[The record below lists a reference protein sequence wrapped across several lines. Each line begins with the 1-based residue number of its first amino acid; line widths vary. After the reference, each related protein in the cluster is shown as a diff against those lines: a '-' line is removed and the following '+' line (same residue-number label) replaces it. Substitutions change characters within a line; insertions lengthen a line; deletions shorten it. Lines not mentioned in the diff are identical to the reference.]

1 MQPESSRPD
10 ISHGV
15 FAQEIAE
22 RQWAERALYESE
34 ERLRLFVENVPAAIA
49 MFDREMRYMAV
60 SRRWR
65 MQYFGGR
72 ECLGHCHYDVFPDCP
87 ERWRAAHRKGIAG
100 EIVHVDE
107 DVWQRADGVELWARY
122 EVRPWHTADGG
133 IGGIIIFIEDITE
146 SKRTEVALRES
157 EERLTRAETL
167 ANVGNWSADLVNNR
181 LVWSKGMFRIFGK
194 SDEFPPTFE
203 GWLAAVMPY
212 DVDRVRQWCSQCLT
226 DKRAL
231 PIEFQIS
238 RSDGEIRTLASTA
251 EIVFDDDGQPI
262 RLFGTIQ
269 DITDSRRAQQELFAS
284 QKLESVGMLAS
295 VIAHDF
301 NNLLGGVLIHA
312 EVALAE
318 LSAGANPVQELN
330 TIRTTAIR
338 GAEIVRELLV
348 YAGKESAEPSL
359 VDLSR
364 TISEMLEL
372 LTISVSKHAV
382 LESDL
387 GRDLPPILGSAAQL
401 RQVVLNLVTNAS
413 QAIGERG
420 GTIRVITRIV
430 RRSMAGPEHFRAGN
444 QLQLEVSDT
453 GCGMSV
459 ETQARAFDPFFTTK
473 LGGHG
478 LGLTMVQGIVR
489 GLDGSIDVRSEP
501 GRGTSFVITLPC
513 APVQVLRTDDA
524 HSEHDD
530 LTPVG
535 RDYTLLVVEDEK
547 DLRTALVKLLQKR
560 GFEVLEAADG
570 STAIDV
576 LRTTG
581 LHLDLVLLD
590 MTIPGASSQVVVREV
605 EQTRPGVGVLLTSA
619 YGEDVVRDTL
629 TGPQIRGYVRKP
641 FQFANLLHS
650 IRSALPS

>member
-1 MQPESSRPD
+1 
-10 ISHGV
+10 
-15 FAQEIAE
+15 
-22 RQWAERALYESE
+22 
-34 ERLRLFVENVPAAIA
+34 
-49 MFDREMRYMAV
+49 
-60 SRRWR
+60 
-65 MQYFGGR
+65 
-72 ECLGHCHYDVFPDCP
+72 
-87 ERWRAAHRKGIAG
+87 
-100 EIVHVDE
+100 
-107 DVWQRADGVELWARY
+107 
-122 EVRPWHTADGG
+122 
-133 IGGIIIFIEDITE
+133 
-146 SKRTEVALRES
+146 
-157 EERLTRAETL
+157 
-167 ANVGNWSADLVNNR
+167 
-181 LVWSKGMFRIFGK
+181 
-194 SDEFPPTFE
+194 
-203 GWLAAVMPY
+203 
-212 DVDRVRQWCSQCLT
+212 
-226 DKRAL
+226 
-231 PIEFQIS
+231 
-238 RSDGEIRTLASTA
+238 
-251 EIVFDDDGQPI
+251 
-262 RLFGTIQ
+262 
-269 DITDSRRAQQELFAS
+269 
-284 QKLESVGMLAS
+284 MLAS

-478 LGLTMVQGIVR
+478 LGLAMVQRIVR
-489 GLDGSIDVRSEP
+489 GLDGSIDVR
-501 GRGTSFVITLPC
+501 
-513 APVQVLRTDDA
+513 
-524 HSEHDD
+524 
-530 LTPVG
+530 
-535 RDYTLLVVEDEK
+535 TLLVVEDEEF
-547 DLRTALVKLLQKR
+547 LRTALVKLLQKR